1 MDSWDDDEF
10 EVPSVTKAEVTN
22 WEDEEE
28 EDEPLIASKPDA
40 TVSKGLIKPKQMKK
54 MKLKEIEEKQKMEIA
69 LTKARLAAQVDETD
83 DQRRAREKAS
93 IEEADFEMAIDAF
106 AGAPPKPAAGVTD
119 DTDAAISSMRLLS
132 LADHEHLGD
141 VVSARLVNSNSKYA
155 LECIKVIL
163 TKASMNLTADDM
175 KEITTI
181 VNVVKNEKI
190 AATKPKGKKKKQ
202 TGKQGYANVERGV
215 GNGAGTGG
223 KAYAGYEDTYDDYDD
238 FIKEKQGS
246 LEKCTVITKEPEFCT
261 NTAAQDFLVG
271 QCIANK
277 YSDHCHTARGEEMA
291 QFKLGST
298 VVLVFEAPTSFQF
311 TIKPGDKL
319 LLGKC
324 IGKVVA

>member
-238 FIKEKQGS
+238 F
-246 LEKCTVITKEPEFCT
+246 
-261 NTAAQDFLVG
+261 
-271 QCIANK
+271 
-277 YSDHCHTARGEEMA
+277 M
-291 QFKLGST
+291 
-298 VVLVFEAPTSFQF
+298 
-311 TIKPGDKL
+311 
-319 LLGKC
+319 
-324 IGKVVA
+324 